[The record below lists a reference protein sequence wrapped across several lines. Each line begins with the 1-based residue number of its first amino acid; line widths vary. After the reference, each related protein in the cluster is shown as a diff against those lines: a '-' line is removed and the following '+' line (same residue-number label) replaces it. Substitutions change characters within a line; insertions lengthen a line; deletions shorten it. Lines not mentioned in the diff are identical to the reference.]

1 MQHFKDIN
9 GDEWTI
15 DLNIGS
21 ARKIRSRMRQIESL
35 NEIDFLDYAALLFS
49 LNDVFFAA
57 DLLFVVCEKEANERG
72 IDSEN
77 FGTRLKGKVLFDA
90 IAAFT
95 AEYLDFFPDPTTAQK
110 MKTLVEKNQKV
121 QTTLC
126 DAIVNA
132 AEEEMTKLLDD
143 AETQLLKLSSNTS
156 RSLELDGQESRG

>member
-1 MQHFKDIN
+1 MQQFKDVN
-9 GDEWTI
+9 GDAWTI
-15 DLNIGS
+15 ELNIGT
-21 ARKIRSRMRQIESL
+21 ARKIRSRMRQVETL
-35 NEIDFLDYAALLFS
+35 NEIDFLDYASLLFS

-57 DLLFVVCEKEANERG
+57 DLLFVVCEEEAKERG
-72 IDSEN
+72 IDSEE

-90 IAAFT
+90 VAAFT
-95 AEYLDFFPDPTTAQK
+95 AEYLDFFPDPATAQK

-121 QTTLC
+121 QTALC

-156 RSLELDGQESRG
+156 PSREPVGQASRD